1 MEEIKVEDGNK
12 ISEEVEEN
20 IILEK
25 PLNLLEWI
33 GSLFLLLIPGI
44 NLFSAIVFLCQKKKS
59 RNRFYFILASF
70 VIILS
75 TCIIFLLLYFILG
88 PEALSSLL
96 SKLEKI
102 FFIE

>member
-1 MEEIKVEDGNK
+1 MEEITVEDGNSK
-12 ISEEVEEN
+12 KEKVEEKSV
-20 IILEK
+20 LEK

-44 NLFSAIVFLCQKKKS
+44 NVITAIVFLCQKKKS

-88 PEALSSLL
+88 PETLSSLF
-96 SKLEKI
+96 KNWKQI
-102 FFIE
+102 FS

>member
-1 MEEIKVEDGNK
+1 MEEIKVEDGSK
-12 ISEEVEEN
+12 ISEKVEEK

-33 GSLFLLLIPGI
+33 GSLFLLLIPGV
-44 NLFSAIVFLCQKKKS
+44 NLFTAIAFLCQKKKS
-59 RNRFYFILASF
+59 KNRFNFILASF

-75 TCIIFLLLYFILG
+75 TCIIFLLLYFVLG

-102 FFIE
+102 IFIE